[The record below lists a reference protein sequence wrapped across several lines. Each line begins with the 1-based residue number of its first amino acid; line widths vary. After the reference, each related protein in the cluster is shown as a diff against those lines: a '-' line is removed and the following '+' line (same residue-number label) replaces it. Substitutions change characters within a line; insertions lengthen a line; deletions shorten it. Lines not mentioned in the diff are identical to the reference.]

1 MNILMITNIDND
13 EKLEDIWL
21 ARAFQEDGH
30 NVAIVDKNYDE
41 KLESIFDIFL
51 KRNTWNSNATIENVS
66 EKYSFT
72 ERIIKKD
79 LPRIN
84 FDGKYDGSDK
94 SYLVKLFKNG
104 YETIPTIDNLDDLKL
119 LKNTSKYMMKRK
131 ESYDGIGQLVL
142 EKEELKSKFNNS
154 YIIQPFMKFKS
165 EVQFYY
171 IKDKLEYVLEFIP
184 SKVPVY
190 PKAIKYEYNSDELE
204 LANKFACLNA
214 EYYGIQR
221 IDFIKLEDDTLLL
234 TEIEDISP
242 YLDLNQVDK
251 KTKEKFIIDYK
262 NMVYEYMQNK
272 NVDYNKK
279 SLSNK
284 T

>member
-1 MNILMITNIDND
+1 MNILMISNIDSD

-21 ARAFQEDGH
+21 ARAFKEDGH

-51 KRNTWNSNATIENVS
+51 ERNTWSSSATIKNVS
-66 EKYSFT
+66 EKNIFK
-72 ERIIKKD
+72 ERIIKKN

-94 SYLVKLFKNG
+94 SYLVKLFKNE
-104 YETIPTIDNLDDLKL
+104 YEVIPTIDNLDDLKL
-119 LKNTSKYMMKRK
+119 LDNPNKYMMKLK
-131 ESYDGIGQLVL
+131 KSYDGIGQLVL
-142 EKEELKSKFNNS
+142 KKEELELKFNNS

-171 IKDKLEYVLEFIP
+171 IKDKFEYALEFVP
-184 SKVPVY
+184 SKVPIY
-190 PKAIKYEYNSDELE
+190 SNAIRYEYNSKELE
-204 LANKFACLNA
+204 IANKFASLNG

-221 IDFIKLEDDTLLL
+221 IDFIKLEDDSVLL

-242 YLDLNQVDK
+242 YLDLDQVDK
-251 KTKEKFIIDYK
+251 ETREKFITDYK
-262 NMVYEYMQNK
+262 IMVYEYM
-272 NVDYNKK
+272 
-279 SLSNK
+279 K
-284 T
+284 TLRK

>member
-1 MNILMITNIDND
+1 MNILMISNIDSD

-51 KRNTWNSNATIENVS
+51 KRNTWSSSATIETVS
-66 EKYSFT
+66 EKYNFR
-72 ERIIKKD
+72 ERVIKKD

-94 SYLVKLFKNG
+94 RYLVKLFKNG
-104 YETIPTIDNLDDLKL
+104 YGVIPTIDNLNDLNL
-119 LKNTSKYMMKRK
+119 LNNPNKYMMKLK
-131 ESYDGIGQLVL
+131 DSYDGIGQLVIK
-142 EKEELKSKFNNS
+142 KEELKSKFNNS

-171 IKDKLEYVLEFIP
+171 IKDKFEYALEFVP

-190 PKAIKYEYNSDELE
+190 SNAIKYEYFPKELE
-204 LANKFACLNA
+204 IANKFVSLNG

-242 YLDLNQVDK
+242 YLDLDQVDEETRK
-251 KTKEKFIIDYK
+251 KFITDYK
-262 NMVYEYMQNK
+262 SMVYEYMENRFHSCESK
-272 NVDYNKK
+272 NI
-279 SLSNK
+279 
-284 T
+284 

>member
-1 MNILMITNIDND
+1 MNILMISNIDSD

-51 KRNTWNSNATIENVS
+51 KRNTWSSSATIENVS
-66 EKYSFT
+66 EKYAFR
-72 ERIIKKD
+72 ERIIKKN

-84 FDGKYDGSDK
+84 FDGKYDGNDK

-104 YETIPTIDNLDDLKL
+104 YEVIPTIDNLDDLKL
-119 LKNTSKYMMKRK
+119 LDNPNKYMLKLK

-142 EKEELKSKFNNS
+142 KKEELELKFNNS

-171 IKDKLEYVLEFIP
+171 IKDKFEYALEFVP

-190 PKAIKYEYNSDELE
+190 PNAIRYEYNSNELE
-204 LANKFACLNA
+204 MANKFALLNG

-242 YLDLNQVDK
+242 YLDLDQVDK
-251 KTKEKFIIDYK
+251 ETRKKFITDYK
-262 NMVYEYMQNK
+262 IMVYEYMKNK
-272 NVDYNKK
+272 FH
-279 SLSNK
+279 

>member
-1 MNILMITNIDND
+1 MNILMITNIDSD

-30 NVAIVDKNYDE
+30 TVAIVDKNYDE

-51 KRNTWNSNATIENVS
+51 KRNTWSSSATIENVS
-66 EKYSFT
+66 EKYTFR
-72 ERIIKKD
+72 ERIIKKN

-104 YETIPTIDNLDDLKL
+104 YEVIPTIDNLDDLKL
-119 LKNTSKYMMKRK
+119 LDNPNKYMLKLK

-142 EKEELKSKFNNS
+142 KKEELELKFNNS

-171 IKDKLEYVLEFIP
+171 IKDKFEYALEFIP

-190 PKAIKYEYNSDELE
+190 PNAIRYEYNSNELE
-204 LANKFACLNA
+204 MANKFALLNG

-242 YLDLNQVDK
+242 YLDLDQVDK
-251 KTKEKFIIDYK
+251 ETRKKFITDYK
-262 NMVYEYMQNK
+262 IMVYEYMKNK
-272 NVDYNKK
+272 FH
-279 SLSNK
+279 